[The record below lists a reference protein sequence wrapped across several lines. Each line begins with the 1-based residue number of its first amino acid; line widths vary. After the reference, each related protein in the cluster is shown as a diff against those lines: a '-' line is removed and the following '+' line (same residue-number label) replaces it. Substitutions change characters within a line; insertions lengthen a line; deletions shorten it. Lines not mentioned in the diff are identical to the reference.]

1 MANTFINPSIIAKRS
16 LMILKEKLIASQF
29 CIRAYETEFAQKV
42 GETIKIKT
50 RPTFT
55 ANEFGTSINAGA
67 ISPQD
72 ITESNIEM
80 TIEHFKDVSVALG
93 AREKTFSFDDF
104 SRTIVEPATY
114 ALAQSVDNYVLSKF
128 KDVNQYMKDGSNTMV
143 TAGNHSPDLGSV
155 ALLDKKFED
164 MNAPDEGRVCLIGSS
179 MRSKLLTEPTFVSA
193 EKSGWTDALRRANLG
208 SLLNMS
214 FYSSPNIVASAAG
227 THTGGQT
234 AGAPTAG
241 ASTIAL
247 DAVGN
252 AKTVKIGEMFTIAD
266 DATATI
272 FTVTGS
278 WSSANQVYSDY
289 TANSSNG
296 GEATVDVYPVVPS
309 GVGDDKALTFVAAHD
324 ANLGLVSQTAMA
336 LVCIPPEAPE
346 SDNASVGTAYEDG
359 LGVRVSMGYDL
370 TSKKDT
376 ISFDLLM
383 GAKVIQPEHIFRF

>member
-55 ANEFGTSINAGA
+55 TNEFGAGINSGN

-93 AREKTFSFDDF
+93 AREKTFSFNDF

-128 KDVNQYMKDGSNTMV
+128 KDVYQYMKDGSNTMV
-143 TAGNHSPDLGSV
+143 TAGNHSPDLASV
-155 ALLDKKFED
+155 AKLDKKFED
-164 MNAPDEGRVCLIGSS
+164 INAPDEGRVCLIGSS
-179 MRSKLLTEPTFVSA
+179 MRSGLLSSAQFVSA

-214 FYSSPNIVASAAG
+214 FYSSPNIVASTAG
-227 THTGGQT
+227 DHTGST
-234 AGAPTAG
+234 TNGAPTAG
-241 ASTIAL
+241 ATSLVL
-247 DAVGN
+247 DAVGAN
-252 AKTVKIGEMFTIAD
+252 KTIKKGELFTIAD
-266 DATATI
+266 DATGTI
-272 FTVTGS
+272 FTVTGTYNTS
-278 WSSANQVYSDY
+278 TQAWDDHPAD
-289 TANSSNG
+289 G
-296 GEATVDVYPVVPS
+296 S
-309 GVGDDKALTFVAAHD
+309 GNCTINVSPKLPAGLGNDKALTYVAAHD

-346 SDNASVGTAYEDG
+346 ADNASVGTAYEDG
-359 LGVRVSMGYDL
+359 LGVRVTMGYDL
-370 TSKKDT
+370 TTKKDT